1 MNSEAS
7 ANVHYRDLAGAVD
20 PQSNTR
26 SSTSFDEKG
35 MFQ

>member
-7 ANVHYRDLAGAVD
+7 ADVQYRDSAGAVD
-20 PQSNTR
+20 PQLNTR
-26 SSTSFDEKG
+26 FSTSFDEKG